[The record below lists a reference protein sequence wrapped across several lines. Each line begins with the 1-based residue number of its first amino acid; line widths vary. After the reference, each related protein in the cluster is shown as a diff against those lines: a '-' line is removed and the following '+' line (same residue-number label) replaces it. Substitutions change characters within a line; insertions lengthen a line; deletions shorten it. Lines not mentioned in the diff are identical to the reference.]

1 VWFLIRLSMHMV
13 HSIDGLLDCYYC
25 LRGTHW
31 DARMSALKIGFCKN
45 GCF

>member
-1 VWFLIRLSMHMV
+1 MHMV

-31 DARMSALKIGFCKN
+31 DGPHVGFEDRFLQKWMFLSFEIG
-45 GCF
+45 